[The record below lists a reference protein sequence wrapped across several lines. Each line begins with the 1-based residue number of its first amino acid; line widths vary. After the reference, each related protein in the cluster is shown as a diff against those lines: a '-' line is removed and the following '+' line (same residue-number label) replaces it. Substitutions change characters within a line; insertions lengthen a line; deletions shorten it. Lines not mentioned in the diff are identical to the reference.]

1 MSLLESS
8 ILGILAVLLTGHV
21 AKQSI
26 KDDIMRMIALAAT
39 VTAFW
44 ILVAIAAEE
53 LAGWIIADIFGEE
66 RHE

>member
-1 MSLLESS
+1 MSVLESS

-26 KDDIMRMIALAAT
+26 DSDIARIVCAAAT
-39 VTAFW
+39 LAAFW
-44 ILVAIAAEE
+44 ILLAVAAEQ

-66 RHE
+66 